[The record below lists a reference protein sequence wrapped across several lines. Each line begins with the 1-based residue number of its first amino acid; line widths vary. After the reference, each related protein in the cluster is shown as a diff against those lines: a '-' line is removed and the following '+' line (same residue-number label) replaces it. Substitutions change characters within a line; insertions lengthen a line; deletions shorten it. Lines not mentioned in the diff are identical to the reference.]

1 MGQDNYNNL
10 QSYEDVLDRI
20 VVDETLSTTHT
31 THRQHDELL
40 EHFEQEL
47 LEGNVAVD
55 AIANNAF
62 SGVRRAGQRV
72 RKSKSGGEKL
82 DAISMQLDKVAA
94 LGLLSTVMSGSRK
107 GLLGKGSR
115 LLSIVKSMSS

>member
-20 VVDETLSTTHT
+20 VVDGTSPRAHITHT
-31 THRQHDELL
+31 HHDELL

-55 AIANNAF
+55 AIAKNAF

-72 RKSKSGGEKL
+72 RKSKFG
-82 DAISMQLDKVAA
+82 M
-94 LGLLSTVMSGSRK
+94 
-107 GLLGKGSR
+107 
-115 LLSIVKSMSS
+115 

>member
-1 MGQDNYNNL
+1 MGQDNYNKL

-20 VVDETLSTTHT
+20 VVDGPLPTTHT
-31 THRQHDELL
+31 DHDELL
-40 EHFEQEL
+40 ENFEKEL

-55 AIANNAF
+55 AIAKNVF

-82 DAISMQLDKVAA
+82 DAIFMQLDKVAA
-94 LGLLSTVMSGSRK
+94 LGLLSTIMSGSRK

-115 LLSIVKSMSS
+115 LLSIVKSMS

>member
-20 VVDETLSTTHT
+20 VVDGPSPTTPTTHT
-31 THRQHDELL
+31 HHDELL
-40 EHFEQEL
+40 ENFETEL

-55 AIANNAF
+55 AIAKNAF
-62 SGVRRAGQRV
+62 SGVRRAGQQV

-94 LGLLSTVMSGSRK
+94 LGLLSTIMSGTRK

-115 LLSIVKSMSS
+115 LLSIVKSMS